1 MLLLFEVDDAVWDR
15 EVFSEAPFVA
25 CAEGGRNG
33 LGEVVVDVG

>member
-25 CAEGGRNG
+25 CAEAGRDG